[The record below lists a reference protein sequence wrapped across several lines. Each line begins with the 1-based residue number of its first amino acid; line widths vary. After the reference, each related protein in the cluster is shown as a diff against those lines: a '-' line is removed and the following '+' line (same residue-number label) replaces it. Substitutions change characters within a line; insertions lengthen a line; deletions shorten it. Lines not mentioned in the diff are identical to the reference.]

1 MAENEVNEIKA
12 TKKLGDIDKEATIL
26 YDFGGSLAAATEKF
40 GEAVVYSGF
49 VRSAVI
55 TAQAAMRRFLEDG
68 LDGAAIEEK
77 MAAWKP
83 GVSIER
89 VIDPVAATV
98 AKFGKMTKEEQD
110 ALIETLMAKATGA

>member
-1 MAENEVNEIKA
+1 MADNVNEIKA
-12 TKKLGDIDKEATIL
+12 TKKMGDIDKEATIL
-26 YDFGGSLAAATEKF
+26 YDFGGSLEAAKEKF
-40 GEAVVYSGF
+40 GEEVVYSGF

-68 LDGAAIEEK
+68 LDAAQIEEK

-89 VIDPVAATV
+89 VVDPVAATV

-110 ALIETLMAKATGA
+110 ALIAKLMEKAGA